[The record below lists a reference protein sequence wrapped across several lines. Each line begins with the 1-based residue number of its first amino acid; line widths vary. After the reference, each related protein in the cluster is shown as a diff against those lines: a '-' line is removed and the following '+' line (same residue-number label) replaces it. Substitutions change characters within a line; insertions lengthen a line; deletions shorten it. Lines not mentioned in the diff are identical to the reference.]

1 MQILAIQPQI
11 SCKST
16 LEHPLENTKV
26 DMSLVQEEW
35 DGMVEYICYSLF
47 ELGLGGLH
55 SNMLIFQ
62 MLTSGVMY

>member
-1 MQILAIQPQI
+1 
-11 SCKST
+11 
-16 LEHPLENTKV
+16 
-26 DMSLVQEEW
+26 MSLVQEEW